1 MTHVARREYELNC
14 NWKVFCDNYL
24 DGGYHVPFAHPGLM
38 QAGIDMKSYS
48 TVLHRD
54 GSSVQAVKGKGAGGA
69 SAGPGRGDDRPDDD
83 DDADAAAE
91 GEQREGRR
99 LNNNK
104 VRWCRLTSG

>member
-1 MTHVARREYELNC
+1 MHPYILERREYVMEC

-54 GSSVQAVKGKGAGGA
+54 GSSVQAVKGGGA
-69 SAGPGRGDDRPDDD
+69 SAGRSDDDDDD

-91 GEQREGRR
+91 GEQGEGRR
-99 LNNNK
+99 LNNNM
-104 VRWCRLTSG
+104 VRRCRLTSG